1 MNATSRGIPRVVMA
15 ILGPLAALGLLLSVQ
30 GCSTT
35 ASATTSVVGPT
46 PASALAIFNSFV
58 TAQRVA
64 LANHNEMLAMSLL
77 TGSQY
82 SITSATYAQVTAAGQ
97 PLAGPVYGRPAL
109 YVPKL
114 TTYPQWFMA
123 VVPEHP
129 ATGGATQTALLVFDR
144 PDAEATWALSGSA
157 LLNPGAPALNV
168 AVSKAGYATALA
180 TSDQT
185 LKLRPDVVGAMHA
198 TVADEGPAS
207 AAAPVV
213 QAGPQTTGLYQA
225 NAAIARQAATQKT
238 TYTWELE
245 GTSYPFFALRTTD
258 GGALVFYT
266 MTLATTTVATRVPV
280 VHGKVKLP
288 VIPVPAAF
296 KNLVP
301 AKHPPFQHGLTVN
314 STFSY
319 ISLDPAANAQK
330 SALQV
335 IGSAGAPTYVH
346 GS

>member
-1 MNATSRGIPRVVMA
+1 MNATFPGIPRVVMA

-30 GCSTT
+30 GCSTM

-46 PASALAIFNSFV
+46 PASALAVFDSFV
-58 TAQRVA
+58 TAQKVA
-64 LANHNEMLAMSLL
+64 LANQNELLALSLL

-82 SITSATYAQVTAAGQ
+82 GITSARYDLAAATGHPVT
-97 PLAGPVYGRPAL
+97 GPVYGRPTL

-123 VVPEHP
+123 TAPERP
-129 ATGGATQTALLVFDR
+129 ATGSATQTALLVFDR

-157 LLNPGAPALNV
+157 VLDAGAALNV
-168 AVSKAGYATALA
+168 AVSQNGYATALA

-185 LKLRPDVVGAMHA
+185 LKLRPDVVGATHA
-198 TVADEGPAS
+198 TVADDGPAS
-207 AAAPVV
+207 AAASVV
-213 QAGPQTTGLYQA
+213 LAGPQTTGLYQA

-238 TYTWELE
+238 VYSWELE
-245 GTSYPFFALRTTD
+245 GTSFPFFALRTTD

-266 MTLATTTVATRVPV
+266 MTLATSTGAVHVTTVG
-280 VHGKVKLP
+280 GKAKLP

-296 KNLVP
+296 KSLVP

-314 STFSY
+314 STLSY
-319 ISLDPAANAQK
+319 VALDPAAAAQ
-330 SALQV
+330 SAKVQV
-335 IGSAGAPTYVH
+335 IGAGGAVTYVH